1 MLEEVVFQRQSR
13 VFEFLASRVHQ
24 IGGFPVFLSGRR
36 ICDGNLIT
44 HGSEI
49 GTGEEVVLTQR
60 SAFSTQ
66 STGQSTR
73 KTFSIARC
81 TCRFEVS
88 GSKGGPYLGA
98 EAKAIEVSGWI
109 SHKVFESSPFFPR
122 PVV

>member
-49 GTGEEVVLTQR
+49 GTGEEVVLTH
-60 SAFSTQ
+60 
-66 STGQSTR
+66 
-73 KTFSIARC
+73 
-81 TCRFEVS
+81 EVS
-88 GSKGGPYLGA
+88 FFDA
-98 EAKAIEVSGWI
+98 VHRAI
-109 SHKVFESSPFFPR
+109 HKKNLQYSPLYMSFR
-122 PVV
+122 GQRK